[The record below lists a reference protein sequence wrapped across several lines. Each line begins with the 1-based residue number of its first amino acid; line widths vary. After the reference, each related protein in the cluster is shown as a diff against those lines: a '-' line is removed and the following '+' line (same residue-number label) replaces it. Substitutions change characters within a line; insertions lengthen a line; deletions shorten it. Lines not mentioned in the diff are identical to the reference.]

1 MTVAS
6 FPADQFYLGR
16 EYDPTAD
23 RVTDRPVFYP
33 PRHLTTHAIILGM
46 TGSGKTGLGIVLL
59 EEALL
64 AGIPIL
70 AVDPKGD
77 LANLLLT
84 FPDLRPEDFAP
95 WVDTEMARRKGRTPE
110 EVAAEEAKRWREG
123 LAQWDIGPDRIAR
136 LRQAAEFLLFTPG
149 STAGLPLNVLSRFA
163 PPEVE
168 EDEESRQERVSG
180 LVSALL
186 GLAGREADPL
196 QSPDHIFLSLLVEHL
211 WRSGEP
217 VDLPTLVR
225 LVQDPPVRQVGVFDL
240 ESFFP
245 QRERFALARALNGI
259 LAAPGF
265 AAWREGMPLEIG
277 TLLRAPD
284 GRPRASLFYLAHL
297 EDAERAF
304 FITLLL
310 EAVRDWMADQPGTSN
325 LRALLYFD
333 EVYGYFPPY
342 PSNPPTKRPLMMLV
356 KQGRAAGLGVV
367 LATQNPADLD
377 YKGLTNAGTWA
388 VGLLRTERDK
398 ARVLEGLEGAASAM
412 GAGLDRAGL
421 DRAISGLRPRVFL
434 WHDVRAG
441 KTLFLQTRWA
451 MSYLCGPLTRAQ
463 IRQLVAAPPP
473 ARPEERGVARA
484 EVALAP
490 ASRPTEAR
498 SHPPTLPPDIP
509 QAFLP
514 AAVTLEWALRRHE
527 ERSGQAVLATDR
539 RLVYLPRLLAMG
551 TVYLNNERIGLRH
564 TETVVRLVEAPSP
577 PVLPEWGTGEI
588 ALGAGDLSHR
598 PPEEGVYG
606 PLPAHMAQPAHYA
619 RWSRSFAEFLY
630 RETRLT
636 LWYNRALKLYSR
648 PGESAR
654 EFRRRCE
661 EVARARRDE
670 EAARVRASYE
680 RQMARIQEK
689 LRREEQ
695 ELAQDQAE
703 LEARKREELLSYG
716 EAALN
721 LFTRRRPSY
730 MISHV
735 SRKRRLTQQAEAEV
749 QESVEAIRMYQ
760 EQLEDLAA
768 RWEEEA
774 AALNERWAAT
784 LEQMEEVEVAPR
796 RGDIAVDFCGLVW
809 VPFWEVGTKEGA
821 RLLLPAH
828 PALE

>member
-1 MTVAS
+1 MTMALRT
-6 FPADQFYLGR
+6 DQFYLGR
-16 EYDPTAD
+16 EYDLAAD
-23 RVTDRPVFYP
+23 RTTDRPVLYP
-33 PRHLTTHAIILGM
+33 PRNLTTHAVILGM

-64 AGIPIL
+64 AGIPVL

-77 LANLLLT
+77 LTNLLLT

-95 WVDTEMARRKGRTPE
+95 WVDAEAAQREGKTPE
-110 EVAAEEAKRWREG
+110 EVATEEARRWREG
-123 LAQWDIGPDRIAR
+123 LAEWGIGPDRVAR
-136 LRQAAEFLLFTPG
+136 LRQSTEFLLFTPG

-163 PPEVE
+163 PPQVE

-196 QSPDHIFLSLLVEHL
+196 QSPDHIFLSLLVDHL
-211 WRSGEP
+211 WRSGNP
-217 VDLPTLVR
+217 VDLPTLIR
-225 LVQDPPVRQVGVFDL
+225 LIQDPPVRQVGVFDL

-245 QRERFALARALNGI
+245 QKERFALARALNGV

-265 AAWREGMPLEIG
+265 AAWREGTPLDVG
-277 TLLRAPD
+277 LLLRAPD
-284 GRPRASLFYLAHL
+284 GRPRASIFYLAHL

-304 FITLLL
+304 FVTLLL
-310 EAVRDWMADQPGTSN
+310 EAVRDWMADQSGTSD

-342 PSNPPTKRPLMMLV
+342 PANPPTKRPLMTLV
-356 KQGRAAGLGVV
+356 KQGRAVGLGVV

-398 ARVLEGLEGAASAM
+398 MRVLEGLEGAASAM

-441 KTLFLQTRWA
+441 RTLFLQTRWA
-451 MSYLCGPLTRAQ
+451 MSYLRGPLTRAQ
-463 IRQLVAAPPP
+463 IRQLVAGTPSAGPET
-473 ARPEERGVARA
+473 ARPTRA
-484 EVALAP
+484 EPIPVP
-490 ASRPTEAR
+490 AAR
-498 SHPPTLPPDIP
+498 SAEAQAHPPTLPADIP

-514 AAVTLEWALRRHE
+514 AAVTLDGALRLHT
-527 ERSGQAVLATDR
+527 ERTGQAVSVAER
-539 RLVYLPRLLAMG
+539 RLVYIPRLLAMG
-551 TVYLNNERIGLRH
+551 TVYLNNDRIGLRH
-564 TETVVRLVEAPSP
+564 TVTVVRLVEP
-577 PVLPEWGTGEI
+577 PPPPALPDWRAGEV
-588 ALGAGDLSHR
+588 ALDAGDLSHQ
-598 PPEEGVYG
+598 PPEEGAFG

-619 RWSRSFAEFLY
+619 RWSRSFADFLY
-630 RETRLT
+630 RETSLT

-749 QESVEAIRMYQ
+749 QESVEAIRMYR
-760 EQLEDLAA
+760 EQLEELAA

-774 AALNERWAAT
+774 AAINDRWVAT
-784 LEQMEEVEVAPR
+784 LEQVEEVGVAPR
-796 RGDIAVDFCGLVW
+796 RSDIAVDFCGLAW
-809 VPFWEVGTKEGA
+809 VPFWEVRTEEGA

-828 PALE
+828 PALR